1 VTDYLYLKKK
11 SKNVSKTFFILIVH
25 ALRAACKVYDLPYE
39 HFKLPKFPNAKKLPV
54 VLNMKEAKALLIAVA
69 HYNKVYALIIALMLD
84 CGLRISEVPALEVG
98 DIDFERSRLHVRESK
113 RNKDRCIPTSKG
125 VLGKL
130 KTHLDYWSPQK
141 FVFEDLKC
149 SGRAIPIAGINQVL
163 KAAVK
168 AAGITKNVKGDLV
181 FTTHTSRKNIFFY
194 GSTMQ

>member
-1 VTDYLYLKKK
+1 
-11 SKNVSKTFFILIVH
+11 
-25 ALRAACKVYDLPYE
+25 
-39 HFKLPKFPNAKKLPV
+39 
-54 VLNMKEAKALLIAVA
+54 
-69 HYNKVYALIIALMLD
+69 
-84 CGLRISEVPALEVG
+84 G

-163 KAAVK
+163 KADVK